1 MEHLTYEVWIL
12 GYNED
17 DSVNDYEKLI
27 ATFED
32 SDTAQWFA
40 TNYYFGKPNETPKAK
55 VVVEEVVIEEPYG
68 SASCVNV
75 LMETEL

>member
-1 MEHLTYEVWIL
+1 MEHLVYEVWIL

-17 DSVNDYEKLI
+17 DTVNDYEKLI

-32 SDTAQWFA
+32 SDMALWFA
-40 TNYYFGKPNETPKAK
+40 EHYDFDKPTETPKAK

-68 SASCVNV
+68 SASCINV